1 MPRGKARAPP
11 LQRRKEVATTFL
23 ISTVIIAVVYQSRAG
38 RSEGL
43 GDGRKEKGHAWD
55 GTGLDVRGSRWGI
68 ESVKKNDQ
76 EEGLFFPKPPKSGRR
91 GALKN
96 KWSQRLEG
104 GGYRKEEKTSEMM
117 NDGRREEREKISLF
131 GCLDRMWTEW
141 EGEGARSDDDDP
153 RWFFSSVEN
162 ACTTVSREIKKDTSS
177 SPSSLTIRRRH
188 LLWERK
194 IFRQGRQGLMIQ
206 NSALYTHS

>member
-1 MPRGKARAPP
+1 MGWDW
-11 LQRRKEVATTFL
+11 T
-23 ISTVIIAVVYQSRAG
+23 G
-38 RSEGL
+38 RTGEPL
-43 GDGRKEKGHAWD
+43 GDRERKKRMNKRRD
-55 GTGLDVRGSRWGI
+55 SF
-68 ESVKKNDQ
+68 SPN
-76 EEGLFFPKPPKSGRR
+76 PPKSGRR

-96 KWSQRLEG
+96 KWSQQLEG
-104 GGYRKEEKTSEMM
+104 DIEKTSEMM

-177 SPSSLTIRRRH
+177 TPSSLTIRRRH